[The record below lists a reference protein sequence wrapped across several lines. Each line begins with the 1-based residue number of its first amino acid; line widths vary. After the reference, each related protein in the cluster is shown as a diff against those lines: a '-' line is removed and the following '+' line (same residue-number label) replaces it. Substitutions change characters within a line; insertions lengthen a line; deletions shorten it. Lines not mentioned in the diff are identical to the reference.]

1 MRRQPLIIGAGPAGC
16 AAAIT
21 LARAGHQP
29 NLIERTTGPTDKV
42 CGDFLSADTIQRLG
56 GLGVDPAALGGAAIR
71 RVRLIHGERVAEAA
85 LPFPAMSLSRRVL
98 DDALLRRA
106 QAAGAELRAG
116 RSIRRIGFEDG
127 LWTATDDA
135 GAAWMTETVFL
146 ATGKHDLRDLPRP
159 RPGGG
164 AIGMK
169 MYLSLRSERAREL
182 DGTTELTLF
191 PGGYAGLQ
199 PVEDGRAVLCIAVR
213 RLEFHACGGGWAGL
227 LAAIEATS
235 RRFAA
240 MLAGAAPLL
249 PRPLAVAGIPYGYQ
263 APAAPANGLFR
274 LGDQAAVIPSLTGDG
289 MAIATHSGR
298 AAAEAWL
305 SGGDSAAY
313 QRDLLRTLAPQMRL
327 AGWLHHAGMGGL
339 TQAAATLAASWFPG
353 LLRQAANHTRLRQR
367 AAVGG

>member
-85 LPFPAMSLSRRVL
+85 LPFPAVSLSRRVL

-146 ATGKHDLRDLPRP
+146 ATGKHDLRDLPRA

-169 MYLSLRSERAREL
+169 M
-182 DGTTELTLF
+182 
-191 PGGYAGLQ
+191 
-199 PVEDGRAVLCIAVR
+199 
-213 RLEFHACGGGWAGL
+213 
-227 LAAIEATS
+227 
-235 RRFAA
+235 
-240 MLAGAAPLL
+240 
-249 PRPLAVAGIPYGYQ
+249 
-263 APAAPANGLFR
+263 
-274 LGDQAAVIPSLTGDG
+274 
-289 MAIATHSGR
+289 
-298 AAAEAWL
+298 
-305 SGGDSAAY
+305 
-313 QRDLLRTLAPQMRL
+313 
-327 AGWLHHAGMGGL
+327 
-339 TQAAATLAASWFPG
+339 
-353 LLRQAANHTRLRQR
+353 
-367 AAVGG
+367 